1 MVPEP
6 QKTPANRGRQQPL
19 TTSVMILQLL
29 DRKMVKRSP
38 FPVYFALNPLMVI
51 QMLGLAEAPH
61 PTQGAALRY
70 IGILDGDS
78 GAPLIQRQHLVQMA
92 VAFNV
97 KCIPQPLRG
106 FQTRLGYRVLLH
118 CFYLR
123 KHSLTHPEHGNCSRK
138 NVSCRQTCKQP
149 GQAPPPRTKPC
160 QRKDQNEEPH

>member
-1 MVPEP
+1 M
-6 QKTPANRGRQQPL
+6 QGL
-19 TTSVMILQLL
+19 TE
-29 DRKMVKRSP
+29 DHK
-38 FPVYFALNPLMVI
+38 A
-51 QMLGLAEAPH
+51 
-61 PTQGAALRY
+61 TQGAALRY
-70 IGILDGDS
+70 IGILAGDS

-138 NVSCRQTCKQP
+138 DVTC
-149 GQAPPPRTKPC
+149 
-160 QRKDQNEEPH
+160 